1 MALDYTVHRRLRQIC
16 SNKKNRRLAIHIED
30 APEAFDCPVL
40 RSSAI
45 DGGKT

>member
-30 APEAFDCPVL
+30 APEAFDL
-40 RSSAI
+40 SRS
-45 DGGKT
+45 KVQRH